1 MNPKQ
6 SRQTVQNTH
15 LEDGMTV
22 LAVDECG
29 RDRTVRIDTV
39 FVDIIFSDLETSDRT
54 YLAEAHGG
62 GIILWQ
68 NFLGSPSRCFW
79 FGHLESLAQFLWH
92 RREAADVLL
101 LASLDMLT
109 LSLPP
114 RSPRPLATS

>member
-1 MNPKQ
+1 M
-6 SRQTVQNTH
+6 QNTH

-29 RDRTVRIDTV
+29 RNRTARVDTI

-68 NFLGSPSRCFW
+68 NFPGAPSKGFW
-79 FGHLESLAQFLWH
+79 FGNLESLAQFLWH

-101 LASLDMLT
+101 LASLEMLT
-109 LSLPP
+109 LSVPP
-114 RSPRPLATS
+114 RPPCPLATS